1 MTAAPA
7 APRPHSREIDLLLAI
22 YLAVVVVGI
31 LYPFAFFSGANV
43 RAVLNNMAFDGIL
56 AVGMMLLMVA
66 GVFDLSVGAMASL
79 TGVLCGW
86 LMVKQGWPVAAAVP
100 AALLAA
106 AFGGFVNGVLVARA
120 RVNALITTLGT
131 MGVFQGVTILLGGPG
146 VTDLPEGFTALG
158 QAEFVDITTP
168 NWGRLDALRLQ
179 LPVWG
184 MLALALLA
192 HYLLRHTP
200 QFRQLYYVGSNPR
213 AARLSGIDVPGL
225 QVLGF
230 TLMGLIAGVAGLAFA
245 ARVGSA
251 VSTAGQ
257 GAELRVITAVILGG
271 ASLTGGKGSIPGA
284 LLGVLF
290 MALVTNVLIITRVSS
305 YWQGIVVGVILVA
318 AVAID
323 SFQNRRQQG

>member
-1 MTAAPA
+1 MTAATVA
-7 APRPHSREIDLLLAI
+7 APDRPHSREVDLLLAI
-22 YLAVVVVGI
+22 YLAVIVVGI
-31 LYPFAFFSGANV
+31 LYPLTFFSGNNA
-43 RAVLNNMAFDGIL
+43 RAVLNNLVFDGIL

-66 GVFDLSVGAMASL
+66 GVFDLSVGAMASM

-86 LMVKQGWPVAAAVP
+86 LMVGGGWPVAAAVP
-100 AALLAA
+100 AALAVAA
-106 AFGGFVNGVLVARA
+106 LGGFVNGVLVARA

-131 MGVFQGVTILLGGPG
+131 LGIFQGVTLLVGGPG
-146 VTDLPEGFTALG
+146 VNNLPKAFAALG
-158 QAEFVDITTP
+158 QKELL
-168 NWGRLDALRLQ
+168 GLQ

-184 MLALALLA
+184 MLGLALAA

-200 QFRQLYYVGSNPR
+200 KFRQFYYVGSNPR

-230 TLMGLIAGVAGLAFA
+230 TLMGVIAGAAGLAFA

-251 VSTAGQ
+251 VSTAGD

-290 MALVTNVLIITRVSS
+290 MALVTNVLFVSRVSS
-305 YWQGIVVGVILVA
+305 VWQGVVVGVILVA
-318 AVAID
+318 AVALD
-323 SFQNRRQQG
+323 AVQNRRHGG